1 MDKIPNDVPPDQPI
15 LIAGP
20 TASGKSSL
28 ALRIAET
35 HGGEIINADALQVY
49 DCWRLLTARPDA
61 AELARAPHHLYGHM
75 GWRQDYSVGTWLRDV
90 ATLLKD
96 LSGRPIIVGGT
107 GLYFQALTEGLAD
120 IPNTPAK
127 LRAEADQ
134 RLAAGGLA
142 AMVAELDAATR
153 AKIDTHNPKRVQRAW
168 EVLQN
173 TGRGIADWQAETPPA
188 LLPLAGCHAIAV
200 VADKDWLNQRIDR
213 RFEQMMAA
221 GALEEVRAVLDD
233 WDPAR
238 LSAKAIGAAELV
250 AHLRGELSLSDAVEQ
265 AKLATRQYAKRQRS
279 WLRSRGSSW
288 HCLARP

>member
-49 DCWRLLTARPDA
+49 DCWRLLTARPVA

-188 LLPLAGCHAIAV
+188 LLPLADCHAIAV